1 MFCYNCRQELADG
14 TAVCP
19 ACGAAQNQGA
29 AAPAAGAAAPVIP
42 NHLVGAI
49 LATLFCCLP
58 FGIVAIV
65 YASGVNG
72 KIAAGDIAGAQ
83 AASQKASTWINVSV
97 ICGIIGI
104 ILNVILHVV
113 AASGHSQSGQ
123 GRLFVHCHADPVL
136 GVRHLWRSQLLYGED
151 RHGHC
156 AVVDV
161 RGPRYLG
168 VDRLFPHPQRLFQG
182 R

>member
-1 MFCYNCRQELADG
+1 MFCYNCRQELAEG

-29 AAPAAGAAAPVIP
+29 ARPAVGVGATAPVIP

-72 KIAAGDIAGAQ
+72 KIAAGDIAGAE
-83 AASQKASTWINVSV
+83 AASKKAATWINVSV

-104 ILNVILHVV
+104 ILNVILRV
-113 AASGHSQSGQ
+113 AAS
-123 GRLFVHCHADPVL
+123 A
-136 GVRHLWRSQLLYGED
+136 
-151 RHGHC
+151 
-156 AVVDV
+156 AAAN
-161 RGPRYLG
+161 
-168 VDRLFPHPQRLFQG
+168 
-182 R
+182 

>member
-113 AASGHSQSGQ
+113 AASGH
-123 GRLFVHCHADPVL
+123 
-136 GVRHLWRSQLLYGED
+136 
-151 RHGHC
+151 
-156 AVVDV
+156 
-161 RGPRYLG
+161 
-168 VDRLFPHPQRLFQG
+168 
-182 R
+182 

>member
-1 MFCYNCRQELADG
+1 MLHYVLSSDNSAVRRRGTRTSPVFRPCNKKRAQRKQEVAMFCYNCRQELAEG

-29 AAPAAGAAAPVIP
+29 AGPAVGAGAAAPVIP

-72 KIAAGDIAGAQ
+72 KIAAGDIAGAE
-83 AASQKASTWINVSV
+83 AASKKAATWINAPV
-97 ICGIIGI
+97 ICGIIAI
-104 ILNVILHVV
+104 ILNVILQVT
-113 AASGHSQSGQ
+113 AASS
-123 GRLFVHCHADPVL
+123 R
-136 GVRHLWRSQLLYGED
+136 
-151 RHGHC
+151 
-156 AVVDV
+156 
-161 RGPRYLG
+161 
-168 VDRLFPHPQRLFQG
+168 
-182 R
+182 

>member
-1 MFCYNCRQELADG
+1 MFCHNCRQELAEG

-29 AAPAAGAAAPVIP
+29 AGPAVAAGAAAPVIP

-104 ILNVILHVV
+104 VINIIINV
-113 AASGHSQSGQ
+113 AAASA
-123 GRLFVHCHADPVL
+123 R
-136 GVRHLWRSQLLYGED
+136 
-151 RHGHC
+151 
-156 AVVDV
+156 
-161 RGPRYLG
+161 
-168 VDRLFPHPQRLFQG
+168 
-182 R
+182 

>member
-1 MFCYNCRQELADG
+1 MFCHNCRQELAEG

-29 AAPAAGAAAPVIP
+29 VGAGAVAPVIP

-49 LATLFCCLP
+49 LSTLCCCLP

-72 KIAAGDIAGAQ
+72 KIAAGDIAGAVESSKK
-83 AASQKASTWINVSV
+83 AATWINVSV

-104 ILNVILHVV
+104 VINIIINV
-113 AASGHSQSGQ
+113 AAASA
-123 GRLFVHCHADPVL
+123 R
-136 GVRHLWRSQLLYGED
+136 
-151 RHGHC
+151 
-156 AVVDV
+156 
-161 RGPRYLG
+161 
-168 VDRLFPHPQRLFQG
+168 
-182 R
+182 